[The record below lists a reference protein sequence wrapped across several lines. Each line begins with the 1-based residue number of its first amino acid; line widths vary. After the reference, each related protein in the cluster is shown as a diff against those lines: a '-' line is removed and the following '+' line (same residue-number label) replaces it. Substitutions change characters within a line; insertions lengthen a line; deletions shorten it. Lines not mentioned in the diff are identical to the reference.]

1 MPRPRR
7 SPWIFLKVSALDA
20 ATLRVEGSPGDLARE
35 AIMFRLEDLYDDAE
49 FCPSQTSGVGALA
62 PDGLVVAVYYAP
74 GDPRNTA
81 IDYTTYCLQHN
92 IVARFRLVPVGRE
105 AANNDVVSQTAYL
118 PAAAR
123 GRDLP

>member
-7 SPWIFLKVSALDA
+7 SPWLFLKVSALEA
-20 ATLRVEGSPGDLARE
+20 ATLRLDGPVGDAARK
-35 AIMFRLEDLYDDAE
+35 AIMFRLEDTYDDDAQ
-49 FCPSQTSGVGALA
+49 FCPTQTSGVGALA

-81 IDYTTYCLQHN
+81 VDYAGYCIQHN
-92 IVARFRLVPVGRE
+92 IVSRFRLVPTGRE
-105 AANNDVVSQTAYL
+105 SANDVVSHTAYL